1 MENDRLTHLP
11 DRKRRELQRAAQFL
25 FDEFEETQKPSS
37 PTRESAARILKLILF
52 GSYARGD
59 FAAIC
64 AERLGTPNASS
75 AEAG

>member
-1 MENDRLTHLP
+1 MIDSPICLTGSAASCNAP
-11 DRKRRELQRAAQFL
+11 RNSCSMNSRKPR
-25 FDEFEETQKPSS
+25 KPSS